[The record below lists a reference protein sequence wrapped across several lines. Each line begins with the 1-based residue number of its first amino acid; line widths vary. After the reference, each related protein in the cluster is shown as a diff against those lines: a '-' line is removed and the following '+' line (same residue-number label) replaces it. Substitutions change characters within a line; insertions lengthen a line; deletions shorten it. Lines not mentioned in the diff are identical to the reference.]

1 MHFKIFNLPPCS
13 SPLLFPFFSSCRFSF
28 PVPAVRCEEENAPRP
43 PPAASP
49 RHLDACVRVAFF
61 ESGDA
66 VCETFRGSH
75 QQLAD
80 YCLLSLSISLRF
92 FPLLYTEIKKTDARA
107 ISADLLLPL
116 LPPPLFLFLPS
127 SPPPSSLHPEVRPRM
142 PHKKHGKVS
151 GVYKRGG
158 KRREGRGRRPQGRY
172 RDGGEGVRISGRRGE
187 WGSRRLMS
195 TFQGSPPPIHPVLLL
210 LAALHKL

>member
-1 MHFKIFNLPPCS
+1 MRNLSWLTPATCRLLSSLSQHQPPILSTTVYRDQEDRRSGYFC
-13 SPLLFPFFSSCRFSF
+13 
-28 PVPAVRCEEENAPRP
+28 RP
-43 PPAASP
+43 P
-49 RHLDACVRVAFF
+49 
-61 ESGDA
+61 
-66 VCETFRGSH
+66 
-75 QQLAD
+75 
-80 YCLLSLSISLRF
+80 
-92 FPLLYTEIKKTDARA
+92 
-107 ISADLLLPL
+107 SA
-116 LPPPLFLFLPS
+116 
-127 SPPPSSLHPEVRPRM
+127 PPPSSPLPLLLHPYIQKSGHVCLI
-142 PHKKHGKVS
+142 KKHGKVS